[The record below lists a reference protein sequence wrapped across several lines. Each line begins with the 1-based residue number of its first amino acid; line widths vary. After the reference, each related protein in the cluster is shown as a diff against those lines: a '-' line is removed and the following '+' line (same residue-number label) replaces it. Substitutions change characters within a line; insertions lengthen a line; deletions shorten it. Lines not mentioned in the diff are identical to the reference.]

1 MNNGVGALLL
11 SKAIFMRCLLLLLA
25 LLVPLGTVAHAES
38 RDILGVGRLFTNDYL
53 GDGRD
58 RYQSGSYVRSY
69 VRGPSDW
76 DGTVQ
81 EFGTI
86 REYRL
91 RSAIIASDGIGDAP
105 GDRPY
110 AGVLS
115 FGVHSH
121 YGKDTFRGTVG
132 IDVTGVGPQTAVSRF
147 QERAHDT
154 LGLAQVQF
162 TDSQLENAFHVGV
175 TVEAADIVKLTP
187 NITARPFAELQMGP
201 EDIARFGADVVLGS
215 DIASDILIRDVITGQ
230 LYRGTENPDLS
241 GFAFVL
247 GADMAAVAESIYF
260 PEERGVTPTDR
271 RGRLRAGMHWQSES
285 DTTLFYGLSYLTPE
299 FEGQPEGQ
307 ITGSLK
313 LNFNF

>member
-1 MNNGVGALLL
+1 
-11 SKAIFMRCLLLLLA
+11 MRCLFLLLA
-25 LLVPLGTVAHAES
+25 LLVPLGTVSDAQS
-38 RDILGVGRLFTNDYL
+38 RELLGVGRLFSNDYL

-76 DGTVQ
+76 DGSAQ
-81 EFGTI
+81 DFGTI

-91 RSAIIASDGIGDAP
+91 RSAIIASDGIGAAP

-121 YGKDTFRGTVG
+121 FGQDTFRGAVG
-132 IDVTGVGPQTAVSRF
+132 VDITGIGPQTGVSRF
-147 QERAHDT
+147 QEGAHDR
-154 LGLAQVQF
+154 LGLAQVRF
-162 TDSQLENAFHVGV
+162 TDRQLDNAFHVGL
-175 TVEAADIVKLTP
+175 TAEAADNVQLAR
-187 NITARPFAELQMGP
+187 NITARPFAELQIGP

-215 DIASDILIRDVITGQ
+215 DIASDILIRDVTTGH
-230 LYRGTENPDLS
+230 LYRGTEDADIA
-241 GFAFVL
+241 GFSFVL
-247 GADMAAVAESIYF
+247 GADLAAVANSIYF
-260 PEERGVTPTDR
+260 PEDRGVIPTDR
-271 RGRLRAGMHWQSES
+271 RGRVRAGMHWQSES
-285 DTTLFYGLSYLTPE
+285 DTTVFYGLSYLTPE

-307 ITGSLK
+307 LTGSLK

>member
-1 MNNGVGALLL
+1 
-11 SKAIFMRCLLLLLA
+11 MRCLLLILA
-25 LLVPLGTVAHAES
+25 LLIPLGTASNAQS
-38 RDILGVGRLFTNDYL
+38 RELLGVGRLFSNDYL

-58 RYQSGSYVRSY
+58 RYQSGSYARSY

-76 DGTVQ
+76 DGTPQ

-91 RSAIIASDGIGDAP
+91 RSGIIASDGIATAP

-110 AGVLS
+110 VGMLS

-121 YGKDTFRGTVG
+121 FGHDLFRGSVG
-132 IDVTGVGPQTAVSRF
+132 LDVTAIGPQTGVSRF
-147 QERAHDT
+147 QKRAHDT
-154 LGLAQVQF
+154 LGLAQVRY
-162 TDSQLENAFHVGV
+162 TNRQLEDDFFIGMTA
-175 TVEAADIVKLTP
+175 EAAENVPIVRG
-187 NITARPFAELQMGP
+187 IIARPFAELLIGP

-215 DIASDILIRDVITGQ
+215 NISSDILIRDVVTGH

-241 GFAFVL
+241 GFSLVL
-247 GADMAAVAESIYF
+247 GADMAAVADSVYF
-260 PEERGVTPTDR
+260 PEDSGVIPTDR
-271 RGRLRAGMHWQSES
+271 RGRVRAGMHWQSES
-285 DTTLFYGLSYLTPE
+285 DTSLFYGLTYLSPE